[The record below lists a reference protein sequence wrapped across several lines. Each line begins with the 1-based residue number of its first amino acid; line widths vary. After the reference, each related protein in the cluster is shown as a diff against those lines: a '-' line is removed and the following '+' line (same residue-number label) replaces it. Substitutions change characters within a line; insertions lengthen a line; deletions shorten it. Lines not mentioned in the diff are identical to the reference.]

1 MSGSSHLGIDDLVC
15 PARGRIN
22 DIIASRGEDTE
33 RAYDAWAQYFDEDMI
48 TLGYGG
54 YDVMGKN
61 VIKFVTNKNAKILDV
76 GCGTGLFGEKL
87 RSLGY
92 MNIFGVDASDSFLEK
107 SREKGV
113 YLELEEHRFG
123 NGLKLPYSDNSFD
136 VIMAVSI
143 LGPNTINPT
152 ALYELDGL
160 LSPGGYLMIFIRRSR
175 LDMER
180 ENFNVKAVLDDLLT
194 SGRWERLPDS
204 SGLYYTQPNGVPV
217 AEGDEAVEG
226 DGVVVTM
233 KKLLKH

>member
-1 MSGSSHLGIDDLVC
+1 MSGSSHLGIDDPVC

-33 RAYDAWAQYFDEDMI
+33 RAYDAWAQYFDE
-48 TLGYGG
+48 
-54 YDVMGKN
+54 
-61 VIKFVTNKNAKILDV
+61 
-76 GCGTGLFGEKL
+76 L

-113 YLELEEHRFG
+113 YLELEKHRFG

-136 VIMAVSI
+136 VIMAISI
-143 LGPNTINPT
+143 LGPNTISPT

-180 ENFNVKAVLDDLLT
+180 ENFNVKAVLDDLLS

-217 AEGDEAVEG
+217 AVGDEAVES

>member
-33 RAYDAWAQYFDEDMI
+33 RAYDAWAQYFDE
-48 TLGYGG
+48 
-54 YDVMGKN
+54 
-61 VIKFVTNKNAKILDV
+61 
-76 GCGTGLFGEKL
+76 L